1 MASALS
7 PFEERLA
14 QRIPMFARR
23 VLNIG
28 PPSECLSRALH
39 HRGIEVQVWPSCE
52 PDSPVASPF
61 DCIVLNAVPVTQE
74 AGAQLLGSVAPFV
87 AFNGYVLVRL
97 PTTME
102 ASETHAFTVSVEK
115 AGLRMYDS
123 WPYGRHD
130 GGEQG
135 LVCVLARQEYDPVH
149 HAKACRTEGHPEWG
163 HQILSTFLD
172 FQSTPEED
180 RALAAAEKQACVFA
194 MDRPGD
200 QRRRLLLFNAAL
212 MHFYQ
217 VTEILPTLQSVYLC
231 QAEFWQR
238 MGDNAMAARLL
249 RTIQRLAPNETASRR
264 LAELASSA
272 HEPSTQFVEPEPPI
286 SSIGR
291 TPPRILFITAPQPH
305 YGLDALYD
313 GLCEVLGDDN
323 VVDFPWKPLLHGQRA
338 QNEYYPCSLDRR
350 GTGRSI
356 EEVEN
361 LLRNKFFDFVLFGAL
376 DQEVDRE
383 VVRRIVSAS
392 GSVPW
397 YLVDQQ
403 DECADFF
410 GDALALLDGASVQGC
425 FKREMLQCVD
435 YGPRVIPLPF
445 SYPDSRAA
453 TCVSEQR
460 PDTFFWA
467 GQRWCGLRDIY
478 LRHIENVLGE
488 TFERKYD
495 QDSYVAAMRR
505 ARIGLNGFGGG
516 FDTVRYW
523 ELPAQ
528 GCMLLAERPP
538 IRIPHNFRD
547 GVSAVFFEDLGDLDE
562 KLNHY
567 LAHPEAVS
575 EIARA
580 GHEHFMRYHTSSAR
594 ARQML
599 GWIEHLSTGR

>member
-1 MASALS
+1 MLS
-7 PFEERLA
+7 PFEERLV

-23 VLNIG
+23 LLDIE
-28 PPSECLSRALH
+28 PPSH
-39 HRGIEVQVWPSCE
+39 HLADTLRHRDIEVQVVSSCK
-52 PDSPVASPF
+52 PDSPVAGPF
-61 DCIVLNAVPVTQE
+61 DCIVLNAAPLTHE
-74 AGAQLLGSVAPFV
+74 AGIQLFGAVAPLV
-87 AFNGYVLVRL
+87 ASNGYVLVRL
-97 PTTME
+97 PSTME
-102 ASETHAFTVSVEK
+102 TPQTHAFTAAVAE
-115 AGLRMYDS
+115 AGLRTYDS

-130 GGEQG
+130 GGEEG
-135 LVCVLARQEYDPVH
+135 LVCVLARQEYDPVR
-149 HAKACRTEGHPEWG
+149 HAKACRIDGHPEWG

-172 FQSTPEED
+172 FQATPEEN
-180 RALAAAEKQACVFA
+180 RALAAAEKQACVLA

-217 VTEILPTLQSVYLC
+217 VTEILPTLQSVYIC
-231 QAEFWQR
+231 QAEFWR
-238 MGDNAMAARLL
+238 RIGDHAMAARLL
-249 RTIQRLAPNETASRR
+249 RTIQRLAPNETVSHQ
-264 LAELASSA
+264 LADLASSPQ
-272 HEPSTQFVEPEPPI
+272 EPSTQFDEPLPPLWTAC
-286 SSIGR
+286 R
-291 TPPRILFITAPQPH
+291 TTPRILLITAPQPH

-313 GLCEVLGDDN
+313 GLCEVLGDEN
-323 VVDFPWKPLLHGQRA
+323 VIDFPWKPLLHGQRA
-338 QNEYYPCSLDRR
+338 ENEYYPCSLDRR
-350 GTGRSI
+350 GERRSLEEI
-356 EEVEN
+356 EI
-361 LLRNKFFDFVLFGAL
+361 LLRDKYFDIVLFGAL

-383 VVRRIVSAS
+383 VVRRIVAAS

-410 GDALALLDGASVQGC
+410 DDALALLDGALVCGC

-453 TCVSEQR
+453 TNISEQR
-460 PDTFFWA
+460 PETFFWA

-488 TFERKYD
+488 TFEQKYD
-495 QDSYVAAMRR
+495 QEGYAAAMRR

-528 GCMLLAERPP
+528 GCMLLSERPP
-538 IRIPHNFRD
+538 IRIPHNFED
-547 GVSAVFFEDLGDLDE
+547 GISAVFFDDLNDLDE
-562 KLNHY
+562 KLKYY
-567 LAHPEAVS
+567 LANPDVVS
-575 EIARA
+575 EIALA

-599 GWIEHLSTGR
+599 GWINHLSKGG